1 MSVKECCES
10 CTATSGPVMEPPQPC
25 GGSRRPQSRA
35 GVESK
40 RIFNGAAAAC
50 RGAGPTDIEELLRS
64 IARER
69 YGRYV
74 RNVRYGRRYGAV
86 TRSTMRARRGAAP
99 HRRTGQQRHT
109 APPDASHVGQ
119 AFAPPAESNGST

>member
-1 MSVKECCES
+1 
-10 CTATSGPVMEPPQPC
+10 MEPPQPC
-25 GGSRRPQSRA
+25 GWSRRPQSRA

-74 RNVRYGRRYGAV
+74 RYARRYGAM
-86 TRSTMRARRGAAP
+86 TRSTMRARRGAAR
-99 HRRTGQQRHT
+99 HRRTGQQRRT
-109 APPDASHVGQ
+109 APPDASHARQ